1 MMINASGG
9 HRQVWVPQMFYPA
22 GPPLMGAQLGR
33 AQNFSEFLR
42 SPRWPVCGHVS
53 EGLICPP
60 WLGPTR
66 EEADVKGDN
75 LSTCSSGQR
84 SGTLIE
90 MKKKKKTEVY
100 QWGCGEL
107 SKKIW
112 SSVAGSVELVAHLCV
127 VRPDIRLLSFA
138 ALPFLGWVSLGK

>member
-1 MMINASGG
+1 
-9 HRQVWVPQMFYPA
+9 
-22 GPPLMGAQLGR
+22 MGAQLGR

-66 EEADVKGDN
+66 EKADVKGDN
-75 LSTCSSGQR
+75 LSTCSSGQH

-90 MKKKKKTEVY
+90 MKKKRKKRKRQRSTSGAV
-100 QWGCGEL
+100 G
-107 SKKIW
+107 
-112 SSVAGSVELVAHLCV
+112 SSAKRSGA
-127 VRPDIRLLSFA
+127 LL
-138 ALPFLGWVSLGK
+138 LDQ

>member
-1 MMINASGG
+1 MQQWTTFWDLD
-9 HRQVWVPQMFYPA
+9 RD
-22 GPPLMGAQLGR
+22 
-33 AQNFSEFLR
+33 
-42 SPRWPVCGHVS
+42 
-53 EGLICPP
+53 
-60 WLGPTR
+60 
-66 EEADVKGDN
+66 EE
-75 LSTCSSGQR
+75 
-84 SGTLIE
+84 
-90 MKKKKKTEVY
+90 KKKEKKKTEVY